1 MEAGR
6 ALTAGDF
13 PVGCVLVDAG
23 GVVAAGHRINSGG
36 VGNELDHAEMRAL
49 HHYVESRGPGEA
61 MPFTVYC
68 TMEPCL
74 MCYSALVLHGAD
86 TIIYGYE
93 DVMGGGCSLPPA
105 SLPPLFREETPAHHR
120 RRPAGRLPGAVQAIL
135 RRSPQRL
142 LARFPA
148 CPLHPAPV
156 TKRFAYDHHWPPAPC
171 PHGSICCR

>member
-1 MEAGR
+1 MSFSPHYMDDALIEAGR

-49 HHYVESRGPGEA
+49 HHYVESRRPGEA

-105 SLPPLFREETPAHHR
+105 SLPPLFRK
-120 RRPAGRLPGAVQAIL
+120 RLPRIIGGV
-135 RRSPQRL
+135 RRADCLALFKQFFADHRNAYWQGSL
-142 LARFPA
+142 LARYT
-148 CPLHPAPV
+148 L
-156 TKRFAYDHHWPPAPC
+156 RQ
-171 PHGSICCR
+171 